1 MDSWSNHETFPMD
14 TGIDTRVGVTGPVVN
29 TMIADFYNGV
39 LKDGVQ
45 VFQEVLL
52 SKMNAAG
59 LSDND
64 EWYQVD
70 VVGVHPDNREK
81 TGLVSVDAHDLVL
94 RMHRD
99 GFRMSLVDCV
109 ACQIPPTAEGE
120 KWRQTNEKLALES
133 DGLLPPYQGS
143 FLQIVTSRGSHTT
156 AGIRI
161 VKFGARAVHDDLAL
175 DGKVSSSKICEQ
187 RSSPLH

>member
-1 MDSWSNHETFPMD
+1 MDSWSNHATFP
-14 TGIDTRVGVTGPVVN
+14 TSVGVETRVSVTAPVVN
-29 TMIADFYNGV
+29 TMIADFFANT

-52 SKMNAAG
+52 SKIRAAG
-59 LSDND
+59 LLEDD
-64 EWYQVD
+64 QWHQVD
-70 VVGVHPDNREK
+70 DVGCHPDNREK